1 MSKSLLHAGPAL
13 LPVLLLTLSAC
24 MKEAVPDEP
33 VPVANE
39 IRFTDNV
46 TRAGDSFSVGDRFY
60 VWARAGDGTM
70 LMENQEVVLT
80 EDGWTYSPV
89 KYWPLGQS
97 VTFWAVTPSP
107 DVFSRP
113 DPSQEWLLYTQ
124 EEDASVETMTAGP
137 VTVAEGQAV
146 RLPFRHILTRVTLLA
161 RTDRPA
167 PATKSVRIRSV
178 TISNVPASA
187 YFRSDG
193 TCSGEVMGDKT
204 VILDLDRIVDGTDK
218 QPVGDGYLIPV
229 PAGKTV
235 GFQIHWDV
243 IYKATGQTAEERT
256 SVFTRD
262 DQFLQQNSVLSF
274 SLSLDGRIGLI
285 DFEDEETK
293 RLCVN
298 YFDTDGDGEISYAE
312 AESVTSLNRYFQ
324 NSGITRFN
332 ELRYFTSL
340 TTIGSMAFYGCSQLQ
355 EITLPESVEA
365 ILTGA
370 FHGCSMLQPFR
381 FPTGITHIMDDA
393 FGDCTSL
400 TTVDLSELDCELG
413 MAVFRG
419 SGLQGIALPRTLK
432 VIPER
437 TFAQCDQLQHVQFFA
452 DNIYVGYRA
461 FINCSSLASF
471 PFHHVAGIADEGFRG
486 SGLEKVTLTGFDSGQ
501 VGYGIFSY
509 CHCLFEVNFGED
521 FRNIPDLTFAEC
533 EMIRELEFPNTLN
546 YIGSGAFRGCTGLRE
561 LDFPE
566 SLAEIREHAFEGC
579 GNIQTI
585 TSRARNAPTTQNDT
599 FGSSTENYT
608 GYLITGT
615 KQLRILLVAR
625 GYNSD
630 GWKTLTSDAGFS
642 KKNVWNF

>member
-193 TCSGEVMGDKT
+193 TCSGEVMEGFLRELLAVLRDGGGPRVEVTLIQCDAEIQK
-204 VILDLDRIVDGTDK
+204 VEQFDDFNIFPPDYKWEAKGGGGTDFR
-218 QPVGDGYLIPV
+218 PVFNYVDKHPEGDGYLIPV

-370 FHGCSMLQPFR
+370 FHGCSMLPF
-381 FPTGITHIMDDA
+381 
-393 FGDCTSL
+393 
-400 TTVDLSELDCELG
+400 
-413 MAVFRG
+413 
-419 SGLQGIALPRTLK
+419 
-432 VIPER
+432 
-437 TFAQCDQLQHVQFFA
+437 
-452 DNIYVGYRA
+452 
-461 FINCSSLASF
+461 
-471 PFHHVAGIADEGFRG
+471 
-486 SGLEKVTLTGFDSGQ
+486 
-501 VGYGIFSY
+501 
-509 CHCLFEVNFGED
+509 
-521 FRNIPDLTFAEC
+521 
-533 EMIRELEFPNTLN
+533 
-546 YIGSGAFRGCTGLRE
+546 
-561 LDFPE
+561 
-566 SLAEIREHAFEGC
+566 
-579 GNIQTI
+579 
-585 TSRARNAPTTQNDT
+585 
-599 FGSSTENYT
+599 
-608 GYLITGT
+608 
-615 KQLRILLVAR
+615 
-625 GYNSD
+625 SD
-630 GWKTLTSDAGFS
+630 GHHAYHG
-642 KKNVWNF
+642 